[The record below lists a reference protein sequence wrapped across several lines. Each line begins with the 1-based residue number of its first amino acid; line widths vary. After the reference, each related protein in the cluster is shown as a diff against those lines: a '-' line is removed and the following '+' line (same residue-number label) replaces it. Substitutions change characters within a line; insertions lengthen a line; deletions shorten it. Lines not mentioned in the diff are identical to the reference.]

1 MLYDFS
7 SLFLRMIV
15 VVTKIHFKVWHIV
28 GVPQILAFFFF
39 EDNIPI
45 LFIILSP

>member
-1 MLYDFS
+1 MYDFS

-15 VVTKIHFKVWHIV
+15 VVTKVQFKVWHIV
-28 GVPQILAFFFF
+28 GVPQSLAFFSL
-39 EDNIPI
+39 EDKIPI